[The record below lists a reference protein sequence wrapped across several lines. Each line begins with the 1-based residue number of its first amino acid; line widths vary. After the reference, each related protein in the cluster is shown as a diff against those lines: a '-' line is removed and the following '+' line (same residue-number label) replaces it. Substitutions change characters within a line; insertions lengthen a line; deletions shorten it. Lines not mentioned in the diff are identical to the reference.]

1 MRTALRIAMA
11 LSLPVMLS
19 HAAASGD
26 SIFDVEHARAE
37 YRAGSLTRDGADLMD
52 RWGWPSGCY
61 APQPCYV
68 RAGPPRLR
76 YYRRP
81 DWRAR
86 R

>member
-11 LSLPVMLS
+11 LLLPVMLS

-37 YRAGSLTRDGADLMD
+37 YRAGSLTPNGADLMD

-61 APQPCYV
+61 PPQPCYV
-68 RAGPPRLR
+68 RPPPPRPL
-76 YYRRP
+76 YHRRP

>member
-1 MRTALRIAMA
+1 MRTALRIAA
-11 LSLPVMLS
+11 PFLLAVMLS
-19 HAAASGD
+19 NAAAAGD

-37 YRAGSLTRDGADLMD
+37 YRAGRLTPENADLMD

-61 APQPCYV
+61 SRFCYERAP
-68 RAGPPRLR
+68 PPRPFYL
-76 YYRRP
+76 RRP

>member
-1 MRTALRIAMA
+1 MKTALRIAMA
-11 LSLPVMLS
+11 LLLPVMLS
-19 HAAASGD
+19 QVAVSGD

-37 YRAGSLTRDGADLMD
+37 YRAGSLTREGADLMD

-68 RAGPPRLR
+68 PTPPPRP
-76 YYRRP
+76 YYDRRS